1 MFPSVSCLNS
11 HVKEIQDSIE
21 SMKLFSV
28 PFAYYLITQ
37 RFSSDHL
44 PSQTRA
50 LHLSREPLSR
60 PPSGASSPP
69 ALMMATHLRA
79 LALIAANILGMKSG
93 FTKNILNTR
102 YFTRVQY
109 IHFYFLVKPTTN
121 ISENRNPFFI
131 LVIVILVT
139 LH

>member
-1 MFPSVSCLNS
+1 
-11 HVKEIQDSIE
+11 
-21 SMKLFSV
+21 MKLFSV

-37 RFSSDHL
+37 KFSYDHL

-79 LALIAANILGMKSG
+79 LALIAANFLGMKSR
-93 FTKNILNTR
+93 FTNNFLSTQ
-102 YFTRVQY
+102 YFRGLYTF
-109 IHFYFLVKPTTN
+109 IFIFLVKPLPYEQQ
-121 ISENRNPFFI
+121 I
-131 LVIVILVT
+131 
-139 LH
+139 